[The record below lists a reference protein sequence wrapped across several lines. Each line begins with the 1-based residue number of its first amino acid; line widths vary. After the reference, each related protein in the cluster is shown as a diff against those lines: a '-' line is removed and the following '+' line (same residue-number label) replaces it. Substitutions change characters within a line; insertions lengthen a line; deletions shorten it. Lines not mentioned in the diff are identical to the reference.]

1 MQQQKSILFITTADT
16 DILTADRALSALAD
30 GFPQVHAVNPT
41 SLPRDEGGPNGE
53 TLALASNAG
62 AVVMRLLGGK
72 RAMPDTFD
80 ALVRHCRAE
89 GIPLIACPGHQEWDE
104 DLVTACT
111 VPVAEVETVFAYLM
125 QGGVQNFQNL
135 FLFLSDTYLGSSHGH
150 EAPAPLPWEGIYH
163 PDVAD
168 GTDVDA
174 FIAQRFRP
182 GRPNI
187 GLLFYRAHWMS
198 GNLLPID
205 ALIRSL
211 EAKGAN
217 TLPVFAF
224 SLKHSPEGDGVANRA
239 FTEYLA
245 GPDGKPRVQCI
256 INTMG
261 MSMAEVIEGKPAFA
275 NDSASSSNGQ
285 SGAGGSSLEL
295 LDVPMV
301 QAIVSTG
308 TEEAWLESALGLGP
322 IDTAMNVALPE
333 FDGRLI
339 SVPISFKEESGKEE
353 SGGETG
359 GLSGRLQ
366 RYAPREDRIDLVA
379 RLAIKQANLALK
391 PNSEKKIA
399 VVLSNYPT
407 KDARIGN
414 AVGLD
419 TPASAVLVLNAL
431 KQAGYQ
437 VADIPETGDELVHRI
452 IERCSN
458 DRDSL
463 TEEQLRLAAGH
474 VTARQY
480 ADWFATFPD
489 DVTEELS
496 RDWGEPPGQVY
507 RTEIGPSPSGGG
519 LGLGRN
525 PGAPALAIA
534 GIDLGN
540 VFVGLQPPRGFGEN
554 PIAIYHSPDLAP
566 THHYIAYY
574 RWLRDVYG
582 ADAILHLGKHGT
594 LEWLPGKGIGLSPSC
609 YPEVAL
615 DDVPLFYPFIIN
627 DPGEGSQAKRRAHAT
642 VVDHLI
648 PSMTTADSYGDI
660 ARIEQLMDEH
670 YQCQTLDPSKLPLL
684 EAQIWEVAQQA
695 ELHRD
700 LGIESQPEDFGE
712 FILEID
718 GYLCELKDAQIK
730 DGLHILGDAP
740 EGEQLVGLLCALT
753 RLDISGVPSLR
764 RSVAEALGFDYAELI
779 DDLGKPLPESGLAR
793 LKDFQDITRS
803 SSESPSLLS
812 PPEGENTPFLPP
824 PEGGN
829 TRGGESDII
838 RTNGDALERIEL
850 LCRRLYRG
858 MLERGFNAA
867 DATPVVSSVLG
878 VSDRQTQS
886 VLEYVAE
893 IVYPALMRTPDEIGN
908 LLRGMEGKY
917 VPPGPSGAPT
927 RGMANILPTGRN
939 FYSIDPKTIPSPA
952 AWETG
957 KQLSQSLLEKYLEEE
972 GAYPEMVGLVV
983 WGTSVMRTHGDDI
996 AQILHLLGVR
1006 PRWQAESRRVLGLEV
1021 IPLAELGRPRID
1033 VTVRISGFFRDAF
1046 PNLINLLD
1054 QAVELAASLDEL
1066 PQDNYVVKHLQEDL
1080 ANPSSPAN
1088 RHSREGGNPETEPT
1102 GADRA
1107 SSLYRIFG
1115 SKPGTY
1121 GAGILPALDE
1131 RNWETVQDLAEI
1143 YTVWGGYAYTQAEHG
1158 VHARD
1163 QFRQRFSQIVVAAK
1177 NQDTREHDIFD
1188 SDDYMQY
1195 HGGMI
1200 ATVRA
1205 LTGRSPRQFFGDSAD
1220 PSRARNRDLQDEARR
1235 VFRSRVVNPKWIGS
1249 MKRHGYKGAFELAAT
1264 VDYMFGYDAT
1274 AQVIED
1280 WMYEDVTESYV
1291 FDSDT
1296 QQFFRES
1303 NPWALKGVVERLL
1316 EAIER
1321 GMWENPPP
1329 EMREKLQQLYLEL
1342 EADLEARQ
1350 EGIGDRR

>member
-1 MQQQKSILFITTADT
+1 MQQKSILFITTADT
-16 DILTADRALSALAD
+16 DILTADRAVSLLPAGFPRVVGLNPSALRSESGENTD
-30 GFPQVHAVNPT
+30 IV
-41 SLPRDEGGPNGE
+41 SL
-53 TLALASNAG
+53 AG
-62 AVVMRLLGGK
+62 DAGVVVLRLLGGK
-72 RAMPDTFD
+72 RAMPDSFD
-80 ALVRHCRAE
+80 PLVRHCRSE

-111 VPVAEVETVFAYLM
+111 APVAEVDTVFSYLM

-135 FLFLSDTYLGSSHGH
+135 FLFLSDAYFGTEHGH

-163 PDVAD
+163 PDCAE
-168 GTDVDA
+168 GMDVDSYV
-174 FIAQRFRP
+174 AQRFRP
-182 GRPNI
+182 ERRPNQPRDAVPRERPSI
-187 GLLFYRAHWMS
+187 GILFYRAHWMS

-217 TLPVFAF
+217 VLPVYAF

-245 GPDGKPRVQCI
+245 SPDGTPRVHCI
-256 INTMG
+256 VNTMG
-261 MSMAEVIEGKPAFA
+261 MSMGELSQEGAA
-275 NDSASSSNGQ
+275 IASGWSVDY
-285 SGAGGSSLEL
+285 
-295 LDVPMV
+295 LDNLNVPMV
-301 QAIVSTG
+301 QAIISTG
-308 TEEAWLESALGLGP
+308 TQDEWLDSDLGLGP
-322 IDTAMNVALPE
+322 IDTAMSVALPE

-339 SVPISFKEESGKEE
+339 SVPISFKEEVSAAPEQVEGR
-353 SGGETG
+353 GNG

-366 RYAPREDRIDLVA
+366 RYVPKDDRVELVA

-399 VVLSNYPT
+399 VILSNYPT

-419 TPASAVLVLNAL
+419 TPNSAVLVLNAL
-431 KQAGYQ
+431 KDAGYQ
-437 VADIPETGDELVHRI
+437 VTDIPETGDELVHRI

-474 VTARQY
+474 VTAKQY
-480 ADWFATFPD
+480 SEWFSTFPD

-496 RDWGEPPGQVY
+496 QDWGEPPGQVY
-507 RTEIGPSPSGGG
+507 RTEILPSPSGGG
-519 LGLGRN
+519 LGWGRN
-525 PGAPALAIA
+525 PSHPALAIA

-574 RWLRDVYG
+574 RWVRDVFG

-594 LEWLPGKGIGLSPSC
+594 LEWLPGKGIGLSSSC
-609 YPEVAL
+609 YPEVAM

-642 VVDHLI
+642 IVDHLI

-684 EAQIWEVAQQA
+684 EAQIWEMVQQA

-730 DGLHILGDAP
+730 DGLHILGDTP
-740 EGEQLVGLLCALT
+740 EGEQMVGLLCALT

-764 RSVAEALGFDYAELI
+764 RSVTEALGFDYAAI
-779 DDLGKPLPESGLAR
+779 NDDLGEPMSESGLAR
-793 LKDFQDITRS
+793 FENFQDRTGSYCQS
-803 SSESPSLLS
+803 SNAEN
-812 PPEGENTPFLPP
+812 PEA
-824 PEGGN
+824 
-829 TRGGESDII
+829 DII
-838 RTNGDALERIEL
+838 RTNGDVLERIEL
-850 LCRRLYRG
+850 LCRQLYRE
-858 MLERGFNAA
+858 MLEAGFHPS
-867 DATPVVSSVLG
+867 DAGPAVATVLG
-878 VSDRQTQS
+878 APDTQTQG
-886 VLEYVAE
+886 VLAYVAE
-893 IVYPALMRTPDEIGN
+893 VVYPALMRTPDEVGN
-908 LLRGMEGKY
+908 LLRGLEGKY
-917 VPPGPSGAPT
+917 VPAGPSGAPT

-939 FYSIDPKTIPSPA
+939 FYSVDPKTIPSPA

-957 KQLSQSLLEKYLEEE
+957 KQLAQSLLDKYLEEE

-983 WGTSVMRTHGDDI
+983 WGTSAMRTHGDDI

-1006 PRWQAESRRVLGLEV
+1006 PKWQAESRRVQGLEV
-1021 IPLAELGRPRID
+1021 IPLEELGRPRID

-1054 QAVELAASLDEL
+1054 QGVEMVAALDES
-1066 PQDNYVVKHLQEDL
+1066 PADNYVVKHLSEDL
-1080 ANPSSPAN
+1080 SRAEEPAPEAEGT
-1088 RHSREGGNPETEPT
+1088 SRS
-1102 GADRA
+1102 R
-1107 SSLYRIFG
+1107 SLYRIFG

-1121 GAGILPALDE
+1121 GAGILPVLDE
-1131 RNWETVQDLAEI
+1131 RNWETVQDLAEV
-1143 YTVWGGYAYTQAEHG
+1143 YTAWGGYAYTQQDHG
-1158 VHARD
+1158 VNARP
-1163 QFRQRFSQIVVAAK
+1163 QFRRRFGQIVVAAK

-1205 LTGRSPRQFFGDSAD
+1205 LTGRNPRQFFGDSSD
-1220 PSRARNRDLQDEARR
+1220 PTRARNRDLQDEARR
-1235 VFRSRVVNPKWIGS
+1235 VFRTRVVNPKWIDS

-1291 FDSDT
+1291 LDPET
-1296 QQFFRES
+1296 QQFFQQS
-1303 NPWALKGVVERLL
+1303 NPWALKGIVERLL

-1321 GMWENPPP
+1321 GLWADPPP

-1350 EGIGDRR
+1350 EGIVGRQ

>member
-1 MQQQKSILFITTADT
+1 MQQKSILFITTADT
-16 DILTADRALSALAD
+16 DILTADRALNGLPD
-30 GFPQVHAVNPT
+30 GFPRVTAINPV
-41 SLPRDEGGPNGE
+41 SLPSEPDGQADAEVMDQ
-53 TLALASNAG
+53 ASNAG
-62 AVVMRLLGGK
+62 AVVLRLLGGK

-80 ALVRHCRAE
+80 TLVRHCRRE

-111 VPVAEVETVFAYLM
+111 VPVVEVETIFAYLM

-135 FLFLSDTYLGSSHGH
+135 FLFLSDTYFGSAHGH

-163 PDVAD
+163 PAAAD
-168 GTDVDA
+168 GLDVGTYV
-174 FIAQRFRP
+174 AQRFQP
-182 GRPNI
+182 GQPSI

-205 ALIRSL
+205 AMIRSL

-217 TLPVFAF
+217 VLPVFAF
-224 SLKHSPEGDGVANRA
+224 SLKHSPEGDGRANRA
-239 FTEYLA
+239 FTEFLA
-245 GPDGKPRVQCI
+245 SPDGTPRVQCI

-261 MSMAEVIEGKPAFA
+261 MSMGELSNEGPAI
-275 NDSASSSNGQ
+275 ASGWSVDY
-285 SGAGGSSLEL
+285 
-295 LDVPMV
+295 LDKLNVPMV
-301 QAIVSTG
+301 QAIISTG
-308 TEEAWLESALGLGP
+308 SQEDWLENDLGLGP
-322 IDTAMNVALPE
+322 IDTAMSVALPE

-339 SVPISFKEESGKEE
+339 SVPISFKEEATADG
-353 SGGETG
+353 SGG
-359 GLSGRLQ
+359 LNGRLQ
-366 RYAPREDRIDLVA
+366 RYVPRDDRVELVA
-379 RLAIKQANLALK
+379 RLAIKQARLGMK

-399 VVLSNYPT
+399 IILSNYPT

-419 TPASAVLVLNAL
+419 TPNSAVLLLNAL
-431 KQAGYQ
+431 KDAGYR
-437 VADIPETGDELVHRI
+437 VTDLPETGDELVHRI

-474 VTARQY
+474 VTTRQY
-480 ADWFATFPD
+480 ADWFTTLPG
-489 DVTEELS
+489 DVAEELS

-507 RTEIGPSPSGGG
+507 RTNGS
-519 LGLGRN
+519 
-525 PGAPALAIA
+525 LAIA

-540 VFVGLQPPRGFGEN
+540 VFVGLQPPRGFGDN
-554 PIAIYHSPDLAP
+554 PIAIYHSPEMAP

-574 RWLRDVYG
+574 RWVRDVFG

-594 LEWLPGKGIGLSPSC
+594 LEWLPGKGIGMSSSC

-642 VVDHLI
+642 IVDHLI

-660 ARIEQLMDEH
+660 ARVEQLMDEH

-684 EAQIWEVAQQA
+684 EAQIWEVVQQA

-700 LGIESQPEDFGE
+700 LGIESQPEDFGG

-730 DGLHILGDAP
+730 DGLHILGNTP

-753 RLDISGVPSLR
+753 RLDISGIPSLR
-764 RSVAEALGFDYAELI
+764 RSVAEALGMDYATVI
-779 DDLGKPLPESGLAR
+779 DDLGEAPVGPVPQLVESLDPE
-793 LKDFQDITRS
+793 
-803 SSESPSLLS
+803 
-812 PPEGENTPFLPP
+812 TPV
-824 PEGGN
+824 
-829 TRGGESDII
+829 
-838 RTNGDALERIEL
+838 RTNGDVLERIEL
-850 LCRRLYRG
+850 LCRQAYG
-858 MLERGFNAA
+858 EMLDLGFQPEHA
-867 DATPVVSSVLG
+867 DEVVSRVLG
-878 VSDRQTQS
+878 APDRQTQQ
-886 VLEYVAE
+886 VMEYVAST
-893 IVYPALMRTPDEIGN
+893 IYPALMRTPDEIGN
-908 LLRGMEGKY
+908 LLRGLEGKF

-939 FYSIDPKTIPSPA
+939 FYSVDPKSIPSPA

-957 KQLSQSLLEKYLEEE
+957 KQLADSLLEKYMEEE

-983 WGTSVMRTHGDDI
+983 WGTSAMRTHGDDV
-996 AQILHLLGVR
+996 AQILQLLGIR
-1006 PRWQAESRRVLGLEV
+1006 PRWQAESRRVMGLEV
-1021 IPLAELGRPRID
+1021 IPLSELGRPRID

-1046 PNLINLLD
+1046 PNLINILD
-1054 QAVELAASLDEL
+1054 QAVELAASLDES
-1066 PQDNYVVKHLQEDL
+1066 PENNYVIKHLKEDL
-1080 ANPSSPAN
+1080 ARSEMPAADGTSEVRN
-1088 RHSREGGNPETEPT
+1088 R
-1102 GADRA
+1102 
-1107 SSLYRIFG
+1107 SLYRIFG

-1121 GAGILPALDE
+1121 GAGILTVIDE
-1131 RNWETVQDLAEI
+1131 RNWETVEDLAEV
-1143 YTVWGGYAYTQAEHG
+1143 YTAWGGYAYTQQDHG
-1158 VHARD
+1158 VNARD

-1205 LTGRSPRQFFGDSAD
+1205 LTGRNPRQFFGDSAD
-1220 PSRARNRDLQDEARR
+1220 PTRARNRDLQDEARR
-1235 VFRSRVVNPKWIGS
+1235 VFRSRVVNPKWIDS

-1280 WMYEDVTESYV
+1280 WMYENVTESYV
-1291 FDSDT
+1291 FDPDT
-1296 QQFFRES
+1296 RRFFQES

-1321 GMWENPPP
+1321 GMWEEPPP

-1350 EGIGDRR
+1350 EGAV

>member
-16 DILTADRALSALAD
+16 DILTADRALSALPA
-30 GFPQVHAVNPT
+30 GFPRVDAVNPS
-41 SLPRDEGGPNGE
+41 SLTRDEGQPNTE
-53 TLALASNAG
+53 IVALASNAG
-62 AVVMRLLGGK
+62 VVVLRLLGGK
-72 RAMPDTFD
+72 RALPDTFD
-80 ALVRHCRAE
+80 ALVRHCRSE

-111 VPVAEVETVFAYLM
+111 VPAVEVDAIFSYLM

-135 FLFLSDTYLGSSHGH
+135 FLFLSDTYFGTNHGH

-163 PDVAD
+163 PAAAD
-168 GTDVDA
+168 GIDVDA
-174 FIAQRFRP
+174 YVAEMFQP
-182 GRPNI
+182 GSPSI
-187 GLLFYRAHWMS
+187 GVLFYRAHWMS

-217 TLPVFAF
+217 VLPVYAF

-245 GPDGKPRVQCI
+245 GPDGQPRVQCI
-256 INTMG
+256 VNTMG
-261 MSMAEVIEGKPAFA
+261 MSMAELSAEGPAIA
-275 NDSASSSNGQ
+275 TGWSVDY
-285 SGAGGSSLEL
+285 
-295 LDVPMV
+295 LDNLNVPMV

-308 TEEAWLESALGLGP
+308 TEEDWLDSDLGLGP
-322 IDTAMNVALPE
+322 IDTAMSVALPE

-339 SVPISFKEESGKEE
+339 SVPISFKEEAPTVPSP
-353 SGGETG
+353 SGG
-359 GLSGRLQ
+359 GLGWGRTL
-366 RYAPREDRIDLVA
+366 RYVPRDDRVELVA
-379 RLAIKQANLALK
+379 RLAIKQARLGMK

-399 VVLSNYPT
+399 VILSNYPT

-419 TPASAVLVLNAL
+419 TPNSAVLVLNAL
-431 KQAGYQ
+431 KDAGYK
-437 VADIPETGDELVHRI
+437 VTDIPENGDELVHRI

-480 ADWFATFPD
+480 TDWFATFPD

-507 RTEIGPSPSGGG
+507 RTEMVPSPSGGG
-519 LGLGRN
+519 LGWGRN
-525 PGAPALAIA
+525 SGVPALAIA

-554 PIAIYHSPDLAP
+554 PIAIYHSPEMAP

-574 RWLRDVYG
+574 RWVRDVFG

-642 VVDHLI
+642 IVDHLI
-648 PSMTTADSYGDI
+648 PAMTTADSYGDI

-684 EAQIWEVAQQA
+684 ETQIWEMVQQA

-700 LGIESQPEDFGE
+700 LDIESRPEDFGE

-730 DGLHILGDAP
+730 DGLHILGDVP
-740 EGEQLVGLLCALT
+740 EGEQLIGLLCALT

-764 RSVAEALGFDYAELI
+764 RSVAEALGFDYARLT
-779 DDLGKPLPESGLAR
+779 DDLGEAPANNIPQVISELDE
-793 LKDFQDITRS
+793 
-803 SSESPSLLS
+803 ESPV
-812 PPEGENTPFLPP
+812 
-824 PEGGN
+824 
-829 TRGGESDII
+829 
-838 RTNGDALERIEL
+838 RTNGDVLERIEL
-850 LCRRLYRG
+850 LCRQLYRE
-858 MLERGFNAA
+858 MLERGFNADTA
-867 DATPVVSSVLG
+867 APVVADVLG
-878 VSDRQTQS
+878 APDGQTQF
-886 VLEYVAE
+886 VLEYVADT
-893 IVYPALMRTPDEIGN
+893 VYPALMRTPDEIGN

-939 FYSIDPKTIPSPA
+939 FYSVDPKTIPSPA

-957 KQLSQSLLEKYLEEE
+957 KQLAQSLLDKYLEEE

-983 WGTSVMRTHGDDI
+983 WGTSAMRTHGDDI

-1006 PRWQAESRRVLGLEV
+1006 PKWQAESRRVLGIEA
-1021 IPLAELGRPRID
+1021 IPLSELGRPRID

-1054 QAVELAASLDEL
+1054 QAVELAASLDES
-1066 PQDNYVVKHLQEDL
+1066 PENNYIVKHLREDL
-1080 ANPSSPAN
+1080 ANPAN
-1088 RHSREGGNPETEPT
+1088 RHSRESGNPGAEAT
-1102 GADRA
+1102 GADRS

-1121 GAGILPALDE
+1121 GAGILPVLDE
-1131 RNWETVQDLAEI
+1131 RNWETVQDLAEV
-1143 YTVWGGYAYTQAEHG
+1143 YTAWGGYAYTQEEHG

-1220 PSRARNRDLQDEARR
+1220 PTRARNRDLQDEARR
-1235 VFRSRVVNPKWIGS
+1235 VFRSRVVNPKWIDS

-1291 FDSDT
+1291 FDPDT
-1296 QQFFRES
+1296 QRFFQQS

-1321 GMWENPPP
+1321 GLWENPPP
-1329 EMREKLQQLYLEL
+1329 EMRERLQQLYLDL

-1350 EGIGDRR
+1350 EGIGGSQ